1 MHNSLFRYLEI
12 KMHPMIDEGQ
22 YDRISVIGR
31 HDRAATII
39 STKEKNDKK
48 YNWQRPTA
56 DQEGNRLTVCCYPG
70 RDYVRHYA
78 SLISTYLALNGKN
91 PDIVEY
97 YYPSEADSWG
107 AVQGIDL
114 SHIPEKN
121 LLIVGYALDSIFGDA
136 TWTEG
141 DSFWSSQY
149 VINDQ
154 PATLLLVKHSFWGDI
169 AGQVIRKIAESGF
182 QRVLFIGKLGSLR
195 SDHAPNE
202 CLATGTASL
211 IEGELVQWNSLFKAP
226 LPDFVKSG
234 IHICV
239 PSVIYE
245 TTPWADVAR
254 KGFDFVDPEI
264 GHMARESGRS
274 GIAFSYLHVVSDN
287 VIKTFTE
294 DLSNERNDSVV
305 SKRVILKQKIAEVIR
320 SSLGPARN
328 TI

>member
-1 MHNSLFRYLEI
+1 MHASLLKYLEI
-12 KMHPMIDEGQ
+12 KMHPMIDDAQ
-22 YDRISVIGR
+22 YERISVIGR
-31 HDRAATII
+31 HDRASTII
-39 STKEKNDKK
+39 SAKEKPDTK
-48 YNWQRPTA
+48 YNWQKPTA
-56 DQEGNRLTVCCYPG
+56 YQEGNQLTICCFPG

-78 SLISTYLALNGKN
+78 SLISTHLALNGKN
-91 PDIVEY
+91 PAIVEY
-97 YYPSEADSWG
+97 AYPTDTDSWN

-149 VINDQ
+149 VSNDQ
-154 PATLLLVKHSFWGDI
+154 PATLLLIKHSFWGDI

-234 IHICV
+234 VHICV
-239 PSVIYE
+239 PAIIYE
-245 TTPWADVAR
+245 TLSWAEVAQ
-254 KGFDFVDPEI
+254 KSFDFVDPDI
-264 GHMARESGRS
+264 GHMARAARRS
-274 GIAFSYLHVVSDN
+274 GIEFSYLHVVSDN
-287 VIKTFTE
+287 DIKTYTE
-294 DLSNERNDSVV
+294 NLSNERNSEVV
-305 SKRVILKQKIAEVIR
+305 NKRVILKLKIAEVVR
-320 SSLGPARN
+320 SSLEPAR
-328 TI
+328 